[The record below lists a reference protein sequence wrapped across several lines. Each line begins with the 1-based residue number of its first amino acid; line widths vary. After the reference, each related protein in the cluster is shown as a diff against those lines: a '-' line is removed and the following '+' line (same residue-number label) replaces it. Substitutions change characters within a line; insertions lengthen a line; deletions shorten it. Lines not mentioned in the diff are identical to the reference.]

1 MNKSNSRGVQEI
13 SFQRRQELSADAFL
27 ARRAVNRVAHDRTSE
42 RGEMH
47 ANLVSSAGVQARLD
61 ERKVSE
67 PHAQPPVRTCLAAFG
82 APCCHARAA
91 AKVARNGQLDDS
103 GFAL

>member
-13 SFQRRQELSADAFL
+13 SFQRRQEFSADTFL

-42 RGEMH
+42 RGEMY
-47 ANLVSSAGVQARLD
+47 ANLVSSAGVQARFD

-67 PHAQPPVRTCLAAFG
+67 LHAQPPVRTRRPSARTQDAATL
-82 APCCHARAA
+82 PIR
-91 AKVARNGQLDDS
+91 R
-103 GFAL
+103 